1 MLIRK
6 GQPNFIFPKMLKPQ
20 ILALYLAISTAISMS
35 FAQKWD
41 YTMGVEE
48 LNKELIQDDSDSPN
62 NLLYYFTKN
71 RDQLKDLD
79 ENDYVNYLKFVQ
91 SKMEEGKKGEEK
103 LLFLLAEEFQKRGK
117 YLDAYPLL
125 YKLGNKIKGREEEFP
140 FLFNYYGVLGVS
152 YYNFQRFPK
161 AIEAFEKALRIDSIG
176 GDRKIH
182 IYNTMGLVYKRQY
195 ELKEAENSFTTAYK
209 LAEEYKKE
217 EWKGVISGNLG
228 VLYMM
233 QGKNELAQKRIQFDY
248 EYSVK
253 THQYASAIKALTLLI
268 KIQLDKGDLTG
279 VEKKLQEVEFM
290 LEEDSSIGS
299 RLSYLEVLTLYY
311 EKSNRYEHALETFRV
326 YKKLEDSLEKE
337 RDLFHMENI
346 EFQYEFDNKQIQL
359 RILEQEKRS
368 DQIQFILLIFIILT
382 VSIVTLYFVQKLSNK
397 RKREKELLRL
407 KNSKMEKELE
417 RTRGELFTVI
427 QNLMLKNDSV
437 RELTE
442 ELEKV
447 ASKKTAEENVENEK
461 LTEKLQSF
469 TLLTEENWIEFKRLF
484 EKLHPGFFD
493 YFLNKH
499 EDITNA
505 EIRLAALIK
514 LDMEIVEMAKT
525 LGISPDSVRRTN
537 LRLRRKLGIDDQKE
551 LQQLIRS
558 VS

>member
-1 MLIRK
+1 M
-6 GQPNFIFPKMLKPQ
+6 
-20 ILALYLAISTAISMS
+20 ALYTSFSISYAQERTYAQATEEINTILNSVRESEFNSRLFYLA
-35 FAQKWD
+35 
-41 YTMGVEE
+41 
-48 LNKELIQDDSDSPN
+48 KEKSKLVN
-62 NLLYYFTKN
+62 MN
-71 RDQLKDLD
+71 DL
-79 ENDYVNYLKFVQ
+79 EQVLFLKFVQ
-91 SKMEEGKKGEEK
+91 GKILDEKKGEDE
-103 LLFLLAEEFQKRGK
+103 LLFYLADEFQRRGK

-125 YKLGNKIKGREEEFP
+125 YKIGNHIKGREKEVP

-152 YYNFQRFPK
+152 YYNFQRFPQ
-161 AIEAFEKALRIDSIG
+161 AIEAFEKALSLDSIA

-182 IYNTMGLVYKRQY
+182 IWNTMGLVYRRLY
-195 ELKEAENSFTTAYK
+195 ELKKAEQTYLTAYD
-209 LAEEYKKE
+209 LAEKFGKE

-228 VLYMM
+228 VIYMM
-233 QGKNELAQKRIQFDY
+233 QGQPQKALEKIEFDY
-248 EYSVK
+248 EYSLK
-253 THQYASAIKALTLLI
+253 THQYASAIKALSLLI
-268 KIQLDKGDLTG
+268 QIKIEKGELRGIEQMVEQL
-279 VEKKLQEVEFM
+279 EFM

-299 RLSYLEVLTLYY
+299 RLSYLEILTLYY
-311 EKSNRYEHALETFRV
+311 EKTNRFEQALQTYRD
-326 YKKLEDSLEKE
+326 YQKLEDSLEKE
-337 RDLFHMENI
+337 SDLFHMENI

-359 RILEQEKRS
+359 RMLEQEKRS
-368 DQIQFILLIFIILT
+368 DQFQFILLILLILVT
-382 VSIVTLYFVQKLSNK
+382 ASVTLYFVQKLSNK

-407 KNSKMEKELE
+407 KNKKMEKELE

-427 QNLMLKNDSV
+427 QNLMMKNDSI

-447 ASKKTAEENVENEK
+447 SNQKTSEEQEENEK

-551 LQQLIRS
+551 LQQIIRS